1 MLMIFGLLCGR
12 AYSIAEIAKIK
23 RERPDNERSGRT
35 LALYHVP
42 GIERRNKEKRGIFR
56 IPRSE
61 FQMERPYT
69 SRKLARILPSTPFH
83 PTLSNESLTHALPKN
98 FEDVLLLLVF
108 SCVLRK
114 GRDSTKYTECR
125 RIDRY
130 NLESVRKSG

>member
-1 MLMIFGLLCGR
+1 MIFGVLCGR

-61 FQMERPYT
+61 FQMYT

-83 PTLSNESLTHALPKN
+83 PTLSNESLTRA
-98 FEDVLLLLVF
+98 
-108 SCVLRK
+108 S
-114 GRDSTKYTECR
+114 
-125 RIDRY
+125 
-130 NLESVRKSG
+130 